1 MQENKDSNY
10 RELQD
15 EPGEGICIL
24 QTSQP
29 RDLQAAPRIHHQ
41 DNTDIENEILALAAA
56 LQNRGLK

>member
-15 EPGEGICIL
+15 EPGDRICIL
-24 QTSQP
+24 QTSRP
-29 RDLQAAPRIHHQ
+29 VDIQAAPRIYHQ
-41 DNTDIENEILALAAA
+41 DNTDIENEILALAAE